1 MQPTFLGSFPLPQP
15 RRSELAKETEVL
27 QASCVDRGHVATRR
41 LSGRAPSAALLGQG
55 DMEGAR
61 PCMCVCVFPEAV
73 MTKFQSRVLELP
85 VPGHTE
91 VK

>member
-61 PCMCVCVFPEAV
+61 PCMCVCVCFL
-73 MTKFQSRVLELP
+73 KLS
-85 VPGHTE
+85 
-91 VK
+91 